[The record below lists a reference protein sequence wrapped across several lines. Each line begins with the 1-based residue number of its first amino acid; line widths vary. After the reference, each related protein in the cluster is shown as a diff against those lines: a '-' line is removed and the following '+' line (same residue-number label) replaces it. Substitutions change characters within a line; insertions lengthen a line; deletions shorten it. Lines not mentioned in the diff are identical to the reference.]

1 MPDLKK
7 KWIGED
13 YQGLAIKNIA
23 APVDNADPATK
34 ASAQAQADAA
44 KSAAEATAAADATTK
59 ASAAQAA
66 AEATA
71 ASLASAAQSA
81 AISTAAADATSKAN
95 AAQSA
100 AEATA
105 AADATTKA
113 NAAQSAAISAASSDA
128 TSKATTAENNAKA
141 YTDAEITELI
151 GGASGA
157 YDTLKELQTELEN
170 QDSAVTAITN
180 SLAGKTNKF
189 AANITGS
196 PTAVDGNYEYTVQH
210 DLNKADITVQAF
222 NGNDSVDVF
231 VRKVDNNS
239 LKVITGVALGATTL
253 RIVVI
258 G

>member
-1 MPDLKK
+1 MADLSK

-23 APVDNADPATK
+23 APVDNTDPATK
-34 ASAQAQADAA
+34 ASAQAQ
-44 KSAAEATAAADATTK
+44 
-59 ASAAQAA
+59 
-66 AEATA
+66 
-71 ASLASAAQSA
+71 
-81 AISTAAADATSKAN
+81 AN

-113 NAAQSAAISAASSDA
+113 NAAQAAAISTAAADATTKANAAQAAAEATAAADA
-128 TSKATTAENNAKA
+128 TSKANAA
-141 YTDAEITELI
+141 LASANTYTDGKITALI
-151 GGASGA
+151 ASA
-157 YDTLKELQTELEN
+157 PTALDTLDELAAALGDDANFAST
-170 QDSAVTAITN
+170 VTN

-196 PTAVDGNYEYTVQH
+196 PTAVDGNYEYLVTH
-210 DLNKADITVQAF
+210 NLNKADIVVQAF
-222 NGNDSVDVF
+222 NGNDSVDVL
-231 VRKVDNNS
+231 VRKVDENS
-239 LKVITGVALGATTL
+239 LKVITGVALGTTTL

>member
-7 KWIGED
+7 KWIGAD

-23 APVDNADPATK
+23 SPVDGTDPATK

-59 ASAAQAA
+59 ANAAQAA

-71 ASLASAAQSA
+71 ASLASSAQAA
-81 AISTAAADATSKAN
+81 AISAAAADATSKAN
-95 AAQSA
+95 AAQAAAISA
-100 AEATA
+100 AAT
-105 AADATTKA
+105 DATSKA
-113 NAAQSAAISAASSDA
+113 NAAQSAAISAAATDA
-128 TSKATTAENNAKA
+128 TSKANTAEASAKTYA
-141 YTDAEITELI
+141 DGKITALVNGADA
-151 GGASGA
+151 A
-157 YDTLKELQTELEN
+157 YDTLIELQGLLQSNDT
-170 QDSAVTAITN
+170 AVGTITTA
-180 SLAGKTNKF
+180 LAGKTNKF

-222 NGNDSVDVF
+222 QGNDQVDVF
-231 VRKVDNNS
+231 VRKVNDNS
-239 LKVITGVALGATTL
+239 LKVITGVALGSTTL
-253 RIVVI
+253 RVVVV